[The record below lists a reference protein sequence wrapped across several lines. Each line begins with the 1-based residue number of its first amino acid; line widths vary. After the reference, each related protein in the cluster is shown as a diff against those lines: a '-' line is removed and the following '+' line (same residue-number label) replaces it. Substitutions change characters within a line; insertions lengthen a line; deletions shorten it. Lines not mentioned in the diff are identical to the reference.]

1 MTATSAAGE
10 APRTAKR
17 TPVPLNGVDTPT
29 LLATIDAV
37 RGKPELAKFQFRAAT
52 RWVGGTHSES
62 TMATFYG
69 AGSEQQHVRPYKAD
83 GDHPAVLCGADTSPT
98 PVEWVLHAIA
108 SCLIAGIGNIA
119 AARGIRLSKV
129 EAKLSGDIDLR
140 GILGL
145 SDKVRN
151 GYERLDISFEIEG
164 DATREQLEQVVMQAK
179 ARSAVYD
186 IITNGIPVSID
197 VA

>member
-1 MTATSAAGE
+1 MTANVAAGK
-10 APRTAKR
+10 PKR
-17 TPVPLNGVDTPT
+17 TPVPLNGVNTPT

-37 RGKPELAKFQFRAAT
+37 GKQPQLAKFEFRARS
-52 RWVGGTHSES
+52 RWVNGTHSET
-62 TMATFYG
+62 TMSGFYG
-69 AGSEQQHVRPYKAD
+69 AGGEHQHVKPYKAD
-83 GDHPAVLCGADTSPT
+83 GDHPAVLCGADNAPT

-119 AARGIRLSKV
+119 AARGIRLTRV
-129 EAKLSGDIDLR
+129 EAMLKGDIDLR

-145 SDKVRN
+145 SEEVRN
-151 GYERLDISFEIEG
+151 GYERLSIAFEIEG
-164 DATREQLEQVVMQAK
+164 DAPREKLQQVVAQAK

-186 IITNGIPVSID
+186 IITNGIPVDIK

>member
-1 MTATSAAGE
+1 MTATAVTGE
-10 APRTAKR
+10 APRKPKR
-17 TPVPLNGVDTPT
+17 APVPLNGVNTPT

-37 RGKPELAKFQFRAAT
+37 GKQPELARFQFRAT
-52 RWVGGTHSES
+52 SRWVSGTHSQS
-62 TMATFYG
+62 TMFGFFG
-69 AGSEQQHVRPYKAD
+69 AGGEHEHIVPYKAD
-83 GDHPAVLCGADTSPT
+83 GDHPAVLCGADAGPT

-108 SCLIAGIGNIA
+108 SCLMSGIGNIA
-119 AARGIRLSKV
+119 AARGIRLTKV
-129 EAKLSGDIDLR
+129 EATLTGDIDLR

-151 GYERLDISFEIEG
+151 GYERLNIAFDIEG
-164 DATREQLEQVVMQAK
+164 DAPREKLEQVVMQAK

-186 IITNGIPVSID
+186 IITNGIPVDIK

>member
-1 MTATSAAGE
+1 MTATVATGE
-10 APRTAKR
+10 APRRSKR
-17 TPVPLNGVDTPT
+17 TPVPLNGVNTPT

-37 RGKPELAKFQFRAAT
+37 GKQPELARFQFRAT
-52 RWVGGTHSES
+52 SRWVSGTHSQS
-62 TMATFYG
+62 TMLGFYG
-69 AGSEQQHVRPYKAD
+69 AGGEHEHILPYKAD
-83 GDHPAVLCGADTSPT
+83 GDHPAVLCGADAGPT

-108 SCLIAGIGNIA
+108 TCLMSGIGNIA

-129 EAKLSGDIDLR
+129 EATLTGDIDLR

-151 GYERLDISFEIEG
+151 GYERLKISFDIEG
-164 DATREQLEQVVMQAK
+164 DAPREKLEQVVLQAK

-186 IITNGIPVSID
+186 IITNGIPVDIK

>member
-1 MTATSAAGE
+1 MTANAADDSA
-10 APRTAKR
+10 RKTKR
-17 TPVPLNGVDTPT
+17 TPIPLNGVNTPM

-37 RGKPELAKFQFRAAT
+37 GKTPQLAKFVFRAT
-52 RWVGGTHSES
+52 SRWVNGTHSQT
-62 TMATFYG
+62 TMSGFFG
-69 AGSEQQHVRPYKAD
+69 AGAEHQHIKPYKAD
-83 GDHPAVLCGADTSPT
+83 GDHPNVLCGADNAPT

-119 AARGIRLSKV
+119 AARGVRLTKV
-129 EAKLSGDIDLR
+129 EATLTGYIDLQ

-145 SDKVRN
+145 SDQVRN
-151 GYERLDISFEIEG
+151 GYERLQISFDIQG
-164 DATREQLEQVVMQAK
+164 DAPREKLEQLVMQSK

-186 IITNGIPVSID
+186 IITNGIPVDIK

>member
-1 MTATSAAGE
+1 MFG
-10 APRTAKR
+10 
-17 TPVPLNGVDTPT
+17 
-29 LLATIDAV
+29 
-37 RGKPELAKFQFRAAT
+37 FF
-52 RWVGGTHSES
+52 
-62 TMATFYG
+62 G
-69 AGSEQQHVRPYKAD
+69 AGGEHEHIVPYKAD
-83 GDHPAVLCGADTSPT
+83 GDHPAVLCGADAGPT

-108 SCLIAGIGNIA
+108 TCLMSGIGNIA

-129 EAKLSGDIDLR
+129 EATLTGDIDLR

-151 GYERLDISFEIEG
+151 GYERLKISFEIKG
-164 DATREQLEQVVMQAK
+164 DAPREKLEQVVMQAK

-186 IITNGIPVSID
+186 IITNGIPVDIE

>member
-1 MTATSAAGE
+1 MTANAATSGE
-10 APRTAKR
+10 PRKAKR
-17 TPVPLNGVDTPT
+17 TPVPLNGVNTPT

-37 RGKPELAKFQFRAAT
+37 RNQPQLGKFQFRAKS
-52 RWVGGTHSES
+52 RWVSGTRSES
-62 TMATFYG
+62 TLTGFYG
-69 AGSEQQHVRPYKAD
+69 AGGEHEHIAPYKAD
-83 GDHPAVLCGADTSPT
+83 GDHPTVLCGTDAAPT

-129 EAKLSGDIDLR
+129 EATLTGDIDLR

-145 SDKVRN
+145 SEEVRN
-151 GYERLDISFEIEG
+151 GYERLQISFEIEG
-164 DATREQLEQVVMQAK
+164 DAPREKLEQVVMQAK

-186 IITNGIPVSID
+186 VITNGIPVSVN